1 MAKRRKG
8 FLNIRAQLEYAQD
21 LLELYRK
28 YGDCPA
34 FKDEIPK
41 FLLINRAILNK
52 HDRLKAQ
59 GNRKDLYLE
68 APHATHR

>member
-8 FLNIRAQLEYAQD
+8 FLNIRGQLEYAQC
-21 LLELYRK
+21 LFEIFQK

-34 FKDEIPK
+34 FRDELSK
-41 FLLINRAILNK
+41 FLLINRAILRK
-52 HDRLKAQ
+52 HDERRKA

-68 APHATHR
+68 AP